1 MRRSRLL
8 ATALAAALG
17 ATGAQA
23 APTQLATGSLP
34 GSFTDLS
41 GLSRPTEDDNAFPDT
56 GFDNPNQWF
65 VFGLADADLDT
76 TSVVQPV
83 PEPSTY
89 AMMFAGLS
97 VLGWVVRRRRI

>member
-23 APTQLATGSLP
+23 APTLLATGSLP

-41 GLSRPTEDDNAFPDT
+41 GLSRPMEDDFPDT

-76 TSVVQPV
+76 ASVVQPV

-97 VLGWVVRRRRI
+97 VLGWVVRRRQI

>member
-1 MRRSRLL
+1 MRRTPLL
-8 ATALAAALG
+8 VTALAAALG
-17 ATGAQA
+17 AAGAQA
-23 APTQLATGSLP
+23 APTLLAIGSLP

-41 GLSRPTEDDNAFPDT
+41 GLSRPMGDDNDFPGP
-56 GFDNPNQWF
+56 GFDNPNPWF

-97 VLGWVVRRRRI
+97 VLGWVVRRRRT

>member
-1 MRRSRLL
+1 MRRSRLF
-8 ATALAAALG
+8 ATALAATFG
-17 ATGAQA
+17 AAGAQA
-23 APTQLATGSLP
+23 GPMLLATGSQP

-41 GLSRPTEDDNAFPDT
+41 GLSRPIENDNDFPDT
-56 GFDNPNQWF
+56 VFDNPSQL
-65 VFGLADADLDT
+65 FGLADADLDT

-97 VLGWVVRRRRI
+97 VLGWVVRRRRT